1 MHVHMK
7 TYKLKGSIRIHVEWV
22 VILLNY
28 RFKKSHLATVG
39 IKHTSS
45 KMSCTN
51 MQASTP
57 YSASHA
63 SQASYM

>member
-1 MHVHMK
+1 MHEDMK
-7 TYKLKGSIRIHVEWV
+7 TYKLKRSIRIHVEWV
-22 VILLNY
+22 VILLNLSVY
-28 RFKKSHLATVG
+28 LATVG